1 MPFVVS
7 SEWQTPTVPSA
18 SKIKR
23 CYFASFRSRSQS
35 WRQLRGPPS
44 GVLAG
49 KATWNIRP
57 LCAFAHHCS
66 DLRAA
71 FLRDAHGLQ
80 PDVQERLNLHRLDL
94 FPQDSHVFNVARRL
108 PLAPWSHSATAD
120 EINATTTAK
129 PVGFAEIVAK
139 VKPAVI
145 AVTVR
150 LESGAQME
158 SEEPDTPSQSQ
169 PFSENSPLHR
179 HFFGSPQRQPS
190 PARQIKMALGSGFFV
205 SSDGYAVT
213 NDHVVQHGVSFAI
226 ATEDGTTYT
235 AKVVGADLRTDLA
248 LLKVDGRNDFPY
260 VRLADHE
267 PRIGDWVIAVGNP
280 YGLGGTVTA
289 GIVSALGRRLDTDTY
304 DDFIQIDAPINKGN
318 SGGPSFDID
327 GDVIGVNTAIF
338 SPSGGSVGI
347 GFAIPATTVGP
358 VIQQLKER
366 GVVTRGALGVE
377 VQPVTPDIAHALGLK
392 KVEGALVAEAPP
404 GGAAAEAGVVPG
416 DVVLAVDGRPVTSGA
431 DLAAKIG
438 SIAPGTVV
446 KITILRDGSER
457 TVSARLGQLPVTPFK
472 AAAEPQQQKPSALG
486 LTFAPVANSQ
496 GVTITDVDPDG
507 LGAEKGLA
515 AGDIILDVSNHPVH
529 TPSDVHDAIESSA
542 RKRQAR
548 YRHAR

>member
-1 MPFVVS
+1 MVS
-7 SEWQTPTVPSA
+7 NTMSKNRSNFIGLISLRRTVTISTLLVA
-18 SKIKR
+18 
-23 CYFASFRSRSQS
+23 
-35 WRQLRGPPS
+35 
-44 GVLAG
+44 
-49 KATWNIRP
+49 
-57 LCAFAHHCS
+57 CAFAPCS
-66 DLRAA
+66 
-71 FLRDAHGLQ
+71 H
-80 PDVQERLNLHRLDL
+80 N
-94 FPQDSHVFNVARRL
+94 
-108 PLAPWSHSATAD
+108 ATAD
-120 EINATTTAK
+120 EINAASTAK

-150 LESGAQME
+150 LESSAPME
-158 SEEPDTPSQSQ
+158 SEESDAPSRSQ

-213 NDHVVQHGVSFAI
+213 NDHVVEHGISFAI
-226 ATEDGTTYT
+226 ATEDGSTYT

-260 VRLADHE
+260 VRFADHE

-358 VIQQLKER
+358 VIQQLKEK

-392 KVEGALVAEAPP
+392 KVAGALVAEAAP
-404 GGAAAEAGVVPG
+404 GGAAAEAGIVPG
-416 DVVLAVDGRPVTSGA
+416 DVVLAVDWRLVASGA

-438 SIAPGTVV
+438 SMAPGTAV

-457 TVSARLGQLPVTPFK
+457 TVSARLGELPVTPFK
-472 AAAEPQQQKPSALG
+472 AAAAPQQQKPSALG
-486 LTFAPVANSQ
+486 LTLAPAANSQ
-496 GVTITDVDPDG
+496 GVAITDVDPDG
-507 LGAEKGLA
+507 LGAEKGLV

-529 TPSDVHDAIESSA
+529 TPRDVHDAIGRAQESGQRAIVMRVRTRNGGIQFVALPIPSQ
-542 RKRQAR
+542 RPTLWGRIQSWLR
-548 YRHAR
+548 SL